1 MVDARAEFE
10 SAFAACPLI
19 AILRGV
25 RPDEVIEVADLLIS
39 AGFTMIEVPL
49 NSPDPFDSIARLVEH
64 CAGRAMVGAG
74 TVMSPDEAT
83 RLGQIGA
90 RLMVTP
96 TTDPLV
102 IEAGIAA
109 GLAPVIGC
117 LSPTEAVTAL
127 RHGAVALKVFPANAL
142 GAGYARDLKA
152 VLPAGTRVLA
162 VGGVGADTMAAYHAG
177 GYDGFGLGG
186 SLYAPGREIADLRVR
201 AEAMIENWSA
211 TTSG

>member
-1 MVDARAEFE
+1 MVDARAEFDR
-10 SAFAACPLI
+10 AFDARPLI

-25 RPDEVIEVADLLIS
+25 RPDEVIEVADALIA

-49 NSPDPFDSIARLVEH
+49 NSPDPFDSIARLVAH
-64 CAGRAMVGAG
+64 CDGRAMVGAG
-74 TVMSPDEAT
+74 TVMTADDAT

-96 TTDPLV
+96 TTDPQV
-102 IEAGIAA
+102 IEAGAAA

-142 GAGYARDLKA
+142 RAGYARDIKA

-162 VGGVGADTMAAYHAG
+162 VGGIGTDTMSAYRAG

-186 SLYAPGREIADLRVR
+186 SLYAPGRGIEDLRAR
-201 AEAMIENWSA
+201 AETLVQSWSTA
-211 TTSG
+211 VTN

>member
-1 MVDARAEFE
+1 MVDARAEFDT
-10 SAFAACPLI
+10 AFATCPLI

-25 RPDEVIEVADLLIS
+25 RPDEVVEVADALIA

-49 NSPDPFDSIARLVEH
+49 NSPDPFDSITRLVTH
-64 CAGRAMVGAG
+64 CDGRAMVGAG
-74 TVMSPDEAT
+74 TVMTPDDAA

-96 TTDPLV
+96 TTDPQV
-102 IEAGIAA
+102 IEAAAAA

-142 GAGYARDLKA
+142 AAGYARDLKA

-162 VGGVGADTMAAYHAG
+162 VGGIGADTLSAYRAG

-186 SLYAPGREIADLRVR
+186 SLYAPRRSLEELRVR
-201 AEAMIENWSA
+201 AATMVQSWSA
-211 TTSG
+211 TTTA